1 MHRMLKG
8 WWMLAKEKVPSLRYQ
23 VSPDA
28 CTDWDLVCCV
38 PWHLDSAVSGV
49 PVVAEPWVESA
60 KYAAEWRDY
69 WWTNIK
75 ETDGS
80 AELEYP
86 ADATPYPSK
95 ADRVTVHPVG

>member
-49 PVVAEPWVESA
+49 PV
-60 KYAAEWRDY
+60 
-69 WWTNIK
+69 
-75 ETDGS
+75 G
-80 AELEYP
+80 
-86 ADATPYPSK
+86 DAGTQ
-95 ADRVTVHPVG
+95 AGGVRVGK